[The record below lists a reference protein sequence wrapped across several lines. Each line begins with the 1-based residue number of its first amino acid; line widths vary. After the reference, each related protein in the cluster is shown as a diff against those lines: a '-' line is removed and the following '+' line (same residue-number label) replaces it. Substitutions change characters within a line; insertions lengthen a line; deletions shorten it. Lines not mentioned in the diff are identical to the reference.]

1 MHRPVISCGA
11 PPPKV
16 GGSGWVY
23 WRPMIEG
30 VLEFGISHGGSQE
43 LATHFHEEVQVT
55 FVLAG
60 HRSFRIGG
68 RIIGLAAGQWVCI
81 PARVPHQSLAGSSG
95 LTSLNAYVPAGAY
108 STGTMMKDIE
118 RLSPLLGSFRWEEA
132 VPLTSVQQASD
143 EAIAILQ
150 ESSESV
156 GQLAM
161 AAGKSREGFSRRFA
175 ERYGM
180 PPHAFRLVSRLNRAR
195 EMLRAGEAIASAAAE
210 AGFADQS
217 HLGRC
222 FRRAFGVSP
231 ARYRSG

>member
-1 MHRPVISCGA
+1 MYRSAIKCDA
-11 PPPKV
+11 LQPKV

-23 WRPMIEG
+23 WRPMREG

-68 RIIGLAAGQWVCI
+68 RVIGLAAGQWVCI

-95 LTSLNAYVPAGAY
+95 LTSLNAYLPVGA
-108 STGTMMKDIE
+108 SSIATMMKDIE
-118 RLSPLLGSFRWEEA
+118 RLCPVMASFRWKEP
-132 VPLTSVQQASD
+132 VPVTRVLQASD
-143 EAIAILQ
+143 GAIAILQ

-161 AAGKSREGFSRRFA
+161 AAGKSREGFSRKFA

-180 PPHAFRLVSRLNRAR
+180 PPHAFRLASRLNRAR
-195 EMLRAGEAIASAAAE
+195 EMLRAGEAIAFAAAE

-222 FRRAFGVSP
+222 FRRAFGITP